1 LEPEPGT
8 GNINFNPIFTDI
20 NNSNYTYLEPSPC
33 IDQGDPS
40 LLDPNGSRSDIGAI
54 FYYNNQIL
62 GDCNDDST
70 INVVDIVGIIDGC
83 ILANLT
89 EDCSCGDLNSDGYVN
104 VVDIVLLV
112 SIVLGN

>member
-8 GNINFNPIFTDI
+8 GNINTNPIFTDF
-20 NNSNYTYLEPSPC
+20 NNFTYLEFSPC
-33 IDQGDPS
+33 IDQGDPN
-40 LLDPNGSRSDIGAI
+40 LLDPDESRSDIGAN
-54 FYYNNQIL
+54 FYNDQLL
-62 GDCNDDST
+62 GDCNNDNF

-83 ILANLT
+83 ILGSSQ
-89 EDCSCGDLNSDGYVN
+89 EDCSCGDLNSDELVN